1 MIGLILRQRYK
12 IIKQLGAG
20 GFGETYLAEDLD
32 IPTNPKPKCVVKRLQ
47 PQAMNPE
54 IIRLFQQEGATLYKL
69 GQNHTQ
75 IPKLFAYFQENQ
87 EFYLIQEYIDGHDLS
102 QEITSGKRWSESA
115 VMTFLQEILELLMY
129 VHQNNVIHRDIKPE
143 NIMRRESDRKL
154 ILIDFGIVKELS
166 SLVVNPSGKTSSTV
180 RIGTPGYMP
189 SEQASGKPKLSSDI
203 YAVGMTAIFALTG
216 IEPQQLPESNG
227 EVIWQNKVSVSN
239 KLGEVL
245 TKMVCYDYRQRFVN
259 ADDALRGLVNG
270 VVTTGATVPISM
282 VSNSSTNN
290 FQIAKKYLQKWAF
303 VPIIILPIWA
313 VFKFIKL
320 PIQQTASTPK
330 LSPTSSIKVSL
341 KPKPTPTPTKTSKS
355 IPSPK
360 PTPTPIISQPIPSP
374 TPTPTPTAQLTPS
387 PTPTLKTPVVVNT
400 PPPLFLQ
407 TPKPKPKLNVANKLG
422 FYSGKTINKT
432 SQKQAKI
439 SLEIIDVN
447 DSIDYPELT
456 GRLVFSEGFSGVNDV
471 SVSIKANGS
480 LELSKSIFE
489 IDNEYWNIKIDS
501 NFIGN
506 NKITGTYKLIPTINN
521 PNRTQYGEFTVT
533 KENKIKQ

>member
-1 MIGLILRQRYK
+1 MIGQILRQRYK

-102 QEITSGKRWSESA
+102 QEISSGKRWSESA
-115 VMTFLQEILELLMY
+115 VMAFLQEILELLMY

-143 NIMRRESDRKL
+143 NIMRRSSDRKL

-227 EVIWQNKVSVSN
+227 EVIWQNKASVSN

-259 ADDALRGLVNG
+259 ADDALKGLVNG
-270 VVTTGATVPISM
+270 VVKTGATVPISI
-282 VSNSSTNN
+282 VPNPSTNKL
-290 FQIAKKYLQKWAF
+290 QIANKSWQKWAF
-303 VPIIILPIWA
+303 VPIILLPIWA

-320 PIQQTASTPK
+320 PIYQTASTPR
-330 LSPTSSIKVSL
+330 LSPTPSIRAFP
-341 KPKPTPTPTKTSKS
+341 KPKPTRTPTKIYKS

-374 TPTPTPTAQLTPS
+374 TPTPTPTAQLIPN
-387 PTPTLKTPVVVNT
+387 PTPIQTPVVVNT
-400 PPPLFLQ
+400 PTPPVVTSPQPF
-407 TPKPKPKLNVANKLG
+407 KLNLG
-422 FYSGKTINKT
+422 EIPGVYRGTTVNKT
-432 SQKQAKI
+432 SHKLAKMSLKI
-439 SLEIIDVN
+439 SDITDLKFYPDFTFEGVESSYGMVGNLKKDGSIELKKEYIT
-447 DSIDYPELT
+447 IDYYTWSLQ
-456 GRLVFSEGFSGVNDV
+456 
-471 SVSIKANGS
+471 ING
-480 LELSKSIFE
+480 
-489 IDNEYWNIKIDS
+489 KI
-501 NFIGN
+501 IN
-506 NKITGTYKLIPTINN
+506 NKRITGTYKLIPKETDLN
-521 PNRTQYGEFTVT
+521 PIQYGEFTVI
-533 KENKIKQ
+533 KEN

>member
-1 MIGLILRQRYK
+1 MIGQTLRQRYK

-32 IPTNPKPKCVVKRLQ
+32 IPTIPKPKCVVKRLQ

-115 VMTFLQEILELLMY
+115 VMAFLQEILELLMY

-227 EVIWQNKVSVSN
+227 EVIWQNKASVSN

-270 VVTTGATVPISM
+270 VVKTGATVPISM
-282 VSNSSTNN
+282 GQNPSTNN
-290 FQIAKKYLQKWAF
+290 LQIAKKYLKKWVF

-320 PIQQTASTPK
+320 PIQQTASTPR
-330 LSPTSSIKVSL
+330 LSPTPSIKVSP
-341 KPKPTPTPTKTSKS
+341 KPKPTRTPRKISKS

-387 PTPTLKTPVVVNT
+387 PTPIQTPIAVNT
-400 PPPLFLQ
+400 PTPPVSQ
-407 TPKPKPKLNVANKLG
+407 ISKSEVKLNFGEILG
-422 FYSGKTINKT
+422 NYSGTTVNNTSQKIAKMSFEIFDITDLKVYLPKFLLEGSEIYSISGSIKRDGSIELNKEDITIDHYTWNLEISGKIINNKTIN
-432 SQKQAKI
+432 
-439 SLEIIDVN
+439 
-447 DSIDYPELT
+447 
-456 GRLVFSEGFSGVNDV
+456 
-471 SVSIKANGS
+471 
-480 LELSKSIFE
+480 
-489 IDNEYWNIKIDS
+489 
-501 NFIGN
+501 
-506 NKITGTYKLIPTINN
+506 GTYKLIPNKTDLNQ
-521 PNRTQYGEFTVT
+521 TQYGEFTVT

>member
-1 MIGLILRQRYK
+1 MIGQILRQRYK

-115 VMTFLQEILELLMY
+115 VMAFLQEILELLMY

-227 EVIWQNKVSVSN
+227 EVIWQNKASVSN

-270 VVTTGATVPISM
+270 VVKTGATMPISI
-282 VSNSSTNN
+282 VSKPYKNN
-290 FQIAKKYLQKWAF
+290 LQIANKYLPKWAF

-320 PIQQTASTPK
+320 PPIQQTASTPK
-330 LSPTSSIKVSL
+330 VSPTPSIRASP
-341 KPKPTPTPTKTSKS
+341 KPKPTRIPTKISKP

-360 PTPTPIISQPIPSP
+360 PTPTPIISQPITSP
-374 TPTPTPTAQLTPS
+374 TPTPTPTAQLTPN
-387 PTPTLKTPVVVNT
+387 PTPALKTAVAVNSPQ
-400 PPPLFLQ
+400 PPASAIS
-407 TPKPKPKLNVANKLG
+407 KPEVKLNFGEILG
-422 FYSGKTINKT
+422 NYRGMTVNKT
-432 SQKQAKI
+432 SQKTAKMSMEI
-439 SLEIIDVN
+439 SDITDLRMYLPSFVFEGVDLGSILGNIKRDGSIELKKEDITIDYYTWNLEI
-447 DSIDYPELT
+447 
-456 GRLVFSEGFSGVNDV
+456 
-471 SVSIKANGS
+471 NG
-480 LELSKSIFE
+480 
-489 IDNEYWNIKIDS
+489 KI
-501 NFIGN
+501 IN
-506 NKITGTYKLIPTINN
+506 NKTISGTYKLIPKKTDLN
-521 PNRTQYGEFTVT
+521 PIQYGEFTVI